1 MTADCESVS
10 PEPAVGG
17 LPRHRLR
24 VVLVQPDIPQN
35 TGNIARLCSVTGV
48 QLHLVRPLG
57 FFLSD
62 ARLRR
67 SGMDYWQKL
76 NPVIH
81 DDLPA
86 FEQQLA
92 GGFHLFTSRGR
103 TDLWNAEF
111 TADDWLIF
119 GSESSGLPQDF
130 VRRHAAGTVKIPMRS
145 GERCLNVST
154 AAGIAV
160 YTALRQIK
168 YGGQK
173 AATV

>member
-1 MTADCESVS
+1 MTAAADST
-10 PEPAVGG
+10 PIPAATAG
-17 LPRHRLR
+17 LPPHRLR
-24 VVLVQPDIPQN
+24 VVLVHPDIPQN
-35 TGNIARLCSVTGV
+35 TGNIARLCSVTGA

-62 ARLRR
+62 AKLRR

-81 DDLPA
+81 NDLPA

-92 GGFHLFTSRGR
+92 GGFHLFTSRGD

-111 TADDWLIF
+111 AADDWLIF
-119 GSESSGLPQDF
+119 GSESGGLPPEF
-130 VRRHAAGTVKIPMRS
+130 VRRHAGRKVKIPMQS

-160 YTALRQIK
+160 YAALRQIK
-168 YGGQK
+168 LGR
-173 AATV
+173 